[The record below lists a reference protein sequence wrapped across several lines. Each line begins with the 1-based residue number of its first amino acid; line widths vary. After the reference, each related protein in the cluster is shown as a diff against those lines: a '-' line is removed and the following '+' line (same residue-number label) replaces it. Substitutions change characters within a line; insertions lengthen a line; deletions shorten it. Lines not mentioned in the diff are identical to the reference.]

1 MKTGTSD
8 TVKIKNARLMRQLKN
23 QTPLCLMALPVFILT
38 IMFSYIPMF
47 GLILAFKNF
56 NVRDGIF
63 DSPWIGFKNF
73 SYLFKT
79 NDAAIML
86 RNTLGYNLMFILI
99 NVLFGVA
106 MAVAITMIRSKRAS
120 KTYQTV
126 MIMPHFLSM
135 VIVAYLALAFL
146 NMENGLIN
154 SFIKAMGGKGVNWYV
169 EPKWWPVILTIV
181 NVWKETGFGSIIYIS
196 TIAGIDTTLYEA
208 ADIDGANSW
217 QKIKSITLPMLKTII
232 CIQIILGIG
241 KIFAGDFGLFYQ
253 VPMNSGAL
261 KETTLTIPVYIY
273 KNMTSGG
280 PRTLGLSSATAFIQS
295 VAGCVLVFAT
305 NCIVRKIDEES
316 SLF

>member
-1 MKTGTSD
+1 MKTETSNG
-8 TVKIKNARLMRQLKN
+8 VKLKNARRIRQLKN
-23 QTPLCLMALPVFILT
+23 QAPLCLMALPVFILT

-63 DSPWIGFKNF
+63 GSAWIGLKNF

-86 RNTLGYNLMFILI
+86 RNTLGYNLMFILL
-99 NVLFGVA
+99 NMLLGVT
-106 MAVAITMIRSKRAS
+106 MAVAITMIRSKRAT

-135 VIVAYLALAFL
+135 VIVSYLVLAFL
-146 NMENGLIN
+146 NMENGFIN
-154 SFIKAMGGKGVNWYV
+154 SFIKAMGGKAVNWYV
-169 EPKWWPVILTIV
+169 EPKWWPLILTIV
-181 NVWKETGFGSIIYIS
+181 NVWKETGFSSIIYIS

-261 KETTLTIPVYIY
+261 RETTLTIPVYIY

-280 PRTLGLSSATAFIQS
+280 PRTLGLSSATAFMQS
-295 VAGCVLVFAT
+295 LVGCILVFAT
-305 NCIVRKIDEES
+305 NFLVRKIDEES